1 MKSLNRYSEYIKNS
15 TVGSI
20 KENVSDSAM
29 DGKSTV
35 LSYLKSGR
43 RIGAISGSSRDIF
56 TDKPIKG
63 ELIVLSDGEYEWTSD
78 IIYYFDKYNLALPSE
93 FITKSLTHSNAK

>member
-1 MKSLNRYSEYIKNS
+1 MKSLNRFSEYTKKS

-20 KENVSDSAM
+20 KDNVSNDAIN
-29 DGKSTV
+29 GKNAV

-43 RIGAISGSSRDIF
+43 RIGAISGSSRDVF

-63 ELIVLSDGEYEWTSD
+63 ELIVLSDGEYE
-78 IIYYFDKYNLALPSE
+78 
-93 FITKSLTHSNAK
+93 